1 MKPVVYCVEN
11 YRGIDTFYLETSTGR
26 YFLFQQDYRPGVHK
40 HFSKGLRL
48 DEALDFTKCK
58 RNKAV
63 YKTMS
68 KLPAYIKSAETENG
82 IIVLERTM
90 RRTQRLQLAS

>member
-11 YRGIDTFYLETSTGR
+11 YRGIDSFYLKTSTGP

-48 DEALDFTKCK
+48 DEALDFSKCK

-63 YKTMS
+63 SKTVS
-68 KLPAYIKSAETENG
+68 KLPAYIKSAEAENG
-82 IIVLERTM
+82 IIVLDRTM
-90 RRTQRLQLAS
+90 QRAKRLQLAG

>member
-11 YRGIDTFYLETSTGR
+11 YRGTDTFYLVTNSGR
-26 YFLFQQDYRPGVHK
+26 YFLFQQDYKSGVHNY
-40 HFSKGLRL
+40 FSKGLRL

-58 RNKAV
+58 RNKAI
-63 YKTMS
+63 YKTIT

-90 RRTQRLQLAS
+90 RRAQRLPLAG